1 MDEETKKELNNIL
14 NDLPTENCWLDYKAD
29 PYKSSDIGDL
39 INDFSAFLNSEQSYG
54 KNKYI
59 IYGIDNKK
67 NRRGITTD
75 EMLDDRD
82 FQDVAKH
89 IFPTPKI
96 VTGTIEHTYQG
107 KTKTYGFIQISKENT
122 DRIYEIKKDTISKKE
137 NGLYTKE
144 EIFNKTAIKSTAWIR
159 IGSTKEYLDE
169 YTRRKI
175 YESDTLK
182 KDFTLNNN
190 VGYVDTND
198 SVNIK
203 IIKTAL
209 LFGKWNEKNHNDKK
223 IIERFVGIDYDKFI
237 EKFRQISKAEQD
249 FTFKNGIWKINNRN
263 NHFKYYA
270 LDFYKEDFD
279 RFYSTITEILNEKH
293 PKLNLSSD
301 KRNMYSIY
309 NKCTKYSEEIR
320 NGVSE
325 SLVIVE
331 SLKKE
336 FENCRIEASNFVI
349 LVVRQIL
356 ENSDWNTWASLDQLL
371 PYLAEASPSEFLN
384 QFKEYL
390 LRDKTKSLL
399 LEKEEG
405 ITTYNYSTS
414 IYWSLELIA
423 WGTDYCVQSG
433 MILSE
438 LAKFDKKAIDH
449 IVNIVLPWYPN
460 TYAPMKFRFTLVENI
475 LKENLQIGWKVLKK
489 LMPGETSYA
498 VSTYKP
504 KYINVP
510 TDEISITTEEYYD
523 QIDTYLDLMIK
534 YCKNQDDRLIDLI
547 DLLDNVSKQNFDKI
561 CKLLK
566 SSKIQKKP
574 DKSKY
579 KLWDKLEKLIYWLK
593 KHSDIKNEIRNEMI
607 QEIESVIDYIR
618 PENNLY
624 IISRLFKKDTWELVD
639 DYDNYESSEKKLR
652 ELQLNGIKELYSK
665 NGVNSIVEL
674 VDIVEDSYSLG
685 MIFSKLNPPLIEERD
700 IILSNLDK
708 NEKLCNFAKG
718 YIYNKYNLDG
728 NDYSIN
734 TLKDLPMKSKINF
747 LLMLPYNMI
756 TFKNAE
762 ILLESDSKKYWKQVD
777 IRFIDNDE
785 ALSYSVT
792 KLMKVERFERV
803 LWMYRL
809 SLHNNTELTYDNN
822 IVLTCL
828 EKINNN
834 FNRFDIC
841 EAIEELQK
849 NGADRDRLFY
859 IEWKFLPLLSH
870 GDYRPITMEKEIA
883 KNVNRYVEILELA
896 FKEHSKPKDDRNIDS
911 NVATNAYRLLHQ
923 WKYVPGTNEFGF
935 IDEKSLKKWYK
946 DMKKICANK
955 DRLEVGISCFGNVL
969 FYSPKDKSGFWIDK
983 TVAKILNGDE
993 IARSGYKNEAFN
1005 SVGVVNWD
1013 ENGSEYFS
1021 KRDEYYEKANDT
1033 EVAGYY
1039 NFATALREIAHNF
1052 EFHADH
1058 MKDTYHDF

>member
-1 MDEETKKELNNIL
+1 MDEEAKKELNTIL

-29 PYKSSDIGDL
+29 PYKSSDMGDL

-67 NRRGITTD
+67 DRRGITAD

-96 VTGTIEHTYQG
+96 VTGTIDHTYQG

-122 DRIYEIKKDTISKKE
+122 DRIYEIKKDTISKKD

-182 KDFTLNNN
+182 KNFTLNNN
-190 VGYVDTND
+190 VGYVDLNE

-203 IIKTAL
+203 IVKTAL
-209 LFGKWNEKNHNDKK
+209 LFGKWNEKNDNDKN
-223 IIERFVGIDYDKFI
+223 IIEKFIGIDYEKFV
-237 EKFRQISKAEQD
+237 EKFRQISKVEQD
-249 FTFKNGIWKINNRN
+249 FTFKNGIWRINNRSN
-263 NHFKYYA
+263 QFKNYA

-279 RFYSTITEILNEKH
+279 KFYSVITEILKEHH
-293 PKLNLSSD
+293 PKLNLSFD
-301 KRNMYSIY
+301 KRNMYNIY

-320 NGVSE
+320 FGVAE
-325 SLVIVE
+325 SLVIIE
-331 SLKKE
+331 SIKSE
-336 FENCRIEASNFVI
+336 FKNCKIDASNFVI
-349 LVVRQIL
+349 LVVRDIL
-356 ENSDWNTWASLDQLL
+356 NNSNWEIWASLDQLL
-371 PYLAEASPSEFLN
+371 PYLAESSPSEFLN
-384 QFKEYL
+384 QFKDYL
-390 LRDKTKSLL
+390 SRDKNKKLMS
-399 LEKEEG
+399 EKEEG
-405 ITTYNYSTS
+405 ITIYNYTTS

-423 WGTDYCVQSG
+423 WNTDYCVQSG

-438 LAKFDKKAIDH
+438 LAKFDENAIDH

-460 TYAPMKFRFTLVENI
+460 TYAPMTFRFTLVENI
-475 LKENLQIGWKVLKK
+475 LKENLPIGWKVLKK

-498 VSTYKP
+498 ASTYKP
-504 KYINVP
+504 RYISVP
-510 TDEISITTEEYYD
+510 TEEISVTTEEYYN
-523 QIDTYLDLMIK
+523 QIDIYLDLMIK
-534 YCKNQDDRLIDLI
+534 YCENKDDRLIDLI
-547 DLLDNVSKQNFDKI
+547 DLLDNVSKKNFDKI

-566 SSKIQKKP
+566 TSKIRKKS

-579 KLWDKLEKLIYWLK
+579 KLWDKLEKLIYWVK
-593 KHSDIKNEIRNEMI
+593 KHSDIKGEIKNEMT
-607 QEIESVIDYIR
+607 QKIESVIDYIK

-624 IISRLFKKDTWELVD
+624 IVSRLFKKDTWELIE
-639 DYDNYESSEKKLR
+639 DYDNYESSEKKLH
-652 ELQLNGIKELYSK
+652 ELQLNGIKEIYSK

-674 VDIVEDSYSLG
+674 VKIVEDSYALG
-685 MIFSKLNPPLIEERD
+685 MIFSKLNPPLNEEED

-718 YIYNKYNLDG
+718 YIYNKYNLNG
-728 NDYSIN
+728 NYYSTDI
-734 TLKDLPMKSKINF
+734 LKDLSIKSKVNF
-747 LLMLPYNMI
+747 LLMLPYNLI
-756 TFKNAE
+756 TFKNVE
-762 ILLESDSKKYWKQVD
+762 ILLESNNKKYWEQVD

-785 ALSYSVT
+785 TLNYSVT
-792 KLMKVERFERV
+792 KLMEVNRYERV

-809 SLHNNTELTYDNN
+809 SLHNNKELTYDNN
-822 IVLTCL
+822 VVLTCL
-828 EKINNN
+828 ERINDN
-834 FNRFDIC
+834 FNQFDIC

-849 NGADRDRLFY
+849 NDADRDRLFY
-859 IEWKFLPLLSH
+859 IEWKFLPLLNH

-883 KNVNRYVEILELA
+883 RNVNRYVEILELA

-911 NVATNAYRLLHQ
+911 NVTTNAYRLLHQ

-935 IDEKSLKKWYK
+935 IDKKSLKNWYE
-946 DMKKICANK
+946 DMKKICADK

-969 FYSPKDKSGFWIDK
+969 FYSPKDKNGFWIDK
-983 TVAKILNGDE
+983 TVAEILNGDE

-1013 ENGSEYFS
+1013 ENGSEYLS
-1021 KRDEYYEKANDT
+1021 KRDEYHEKANET
-1033 EVAGYY
+1033 ELAGYY
-1039 NFATALREIAHNF
+1039 NFATVLREIAHNF
-1052 EFHADH
+1052 EFHAEH